1 MLGGVPD
8 AYAIYGRYRG
18 QFRRMG
24 SIGRYIFRTTFVAFV
39 MILGSLTAVIWV
51 TQALREIDL
60 MTTQGQTILIFIGI
74 TLLIIPLLILLIAP
88 IALVIAASHVL
99 NKLSTDSEIIVMNA
113 AGMPPWR
120 MFRAF
125 LAVAVVV
132 SVIVAIISAYLAP
145 KGMRELRSWAT
156 DIRADIVT
164 NLVKPGRFIRIER
177 GLMLYVRERRP
188 DGELLGIFVDD
199 SRDPKERSTFLA
211 QRGGILENERG
222 TFLVLEN
229 GNVQRQNRG
238 QHDPAIVTF
247 ERYAFDLSQF
257 ALPKDVNFSVR
268 ERFLWELIN
277 PDPKDPILSKRPG
290 QVRAELADRL
300 AAPLYPIAFVI
311 IAFAYLGAP
320 RTTRQS
326 RTMSIV
332 GAILAVTGLRLV
344 GFASIVTGV
353 IHPILLA
360 VPFVAILATS
370 AFGLWVI
377 SRGVIIE
384 PPEFIT
390 NLITAVTQ
398 RLTRRPATA

>member
-1 MLGGVPD
+1 
-8 AYAIYGRYRG
+8 
-18 QFRRMG
+18 MG
-24 SIGRYIFRTTFVAFV
+24 SIGRYIFRTTFGAFV

-88 IALVIAASHVL
+88 IALVIAVSHVL
-99 NKLSTDSEIIVMNA
+99 NKLSTNSEIIVMNA
-113 AGMPPWR
+113 AGMSPWR

-125 LAVAVVV
+125 LAVSILV
-132 SVIVAIISAYLAP
+132 SVLVALISAYLAP

-177 GLMLYVRERRP
+177 GLMLHVRERRP

-211 QRGGILENERG
+211 QRGGILENDRG

-229 GNVQRQNRG
+229 GNVQRHSRG
-238 QHDPAIVTF
+238 QRDPTIVTF

-257 ALPKDVNFSVR
+257 ALPQNVSFSVR
-268 ERFLWELIN
+268 ERYLWELIN
-277 PDPKDPILSKRPG
+277 PDPKDPVLSKRPEH
-290 QVRAELADRL
+290 VRAELADRL

-326 RTMSIV
+326 RAMSIV
-332 GAILAVTGLRLV
+332 GAILAVTGLRLI

-353 IHPILLA
+353 IHPALLA
-360 VPFVAILATS
+360 LPFVTILATS
-370 AFGLWVI
+370 IFGIWVI
-377 SRGVIIE
+377 SRGVILE
-384 PPEFIT
+384 PPAFIS
-390 NLITAVTQ
+390 NIISAITQ
-398 RLTRRPATA
+398 RFTRRAAPA

>member
-1 MLGGVPD
+1 
-8 AYAIYGRYRG
+8 
-18 QFRRMG
+18 MG
-24 SIGRYIFRTTFVAFV
+24 SIGRYIFRTTFGAFV

-74 TLLIIPLLILLIAP
+74 TLLIIPMLILLIAP
-88 IALVIAASHVL
+88 IALVIGASFVL

-113 AGMPPWR
+113 AGMSPWR

-125 LAVAVVV
+125 LAVSILV

-177 GLMLYVRERRP
+177 NLILHVRERRA

-199 SRDPKERSTFLA
+199 SRDEKERSTFLA
-211 QRGGILENERG
+211 QRGGILENDSG

-229 GNVQRQNRG
+229 GNVQRQSRG
-238 QHDPAIVTF
+238 QRDPAIVTF
-247 ERYAFDLSQF
+247 DRYAFDLSQF
-257 ALPKDVNFSVR
+257 ALPQNVNFSVR
-268 ERFLWELIN
+268 ERYLWELIN
-277 PDPKDPILSKRPG
+277 PDPKDPVLSKRPEH
-290 QVRAELADRL
+290 VRAELADRL

-311 IAFAYLGAP
+311 IAYAYLGAP

-332 GAILAVTGLRLV
+332 GAILAVTGLRLI
-344 GFASIVTGV
+344 GFGSIVTGV
-353 IHPILLA
+353 IHPVLLA
-360 VPFVAILATS
+360 LPFVAILAS
-370 AFGLWVI
+370 SVLGLWVI

-384 PPEFIT
+384 PPAFIT
-390 NLITAVTQ
+390 NMITVITQ
-398 RLTRRPATA
+398 RLTRRTAPA